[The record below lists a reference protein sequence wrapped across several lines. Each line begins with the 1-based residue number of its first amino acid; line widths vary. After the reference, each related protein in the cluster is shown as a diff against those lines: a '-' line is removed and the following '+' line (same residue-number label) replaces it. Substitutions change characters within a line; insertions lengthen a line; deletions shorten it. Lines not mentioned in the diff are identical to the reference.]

1 MKQEF
6 LDRMKEL
13 LQEEYPQFER
23 SLQEELCRGVRIN
36 PLKIR
41 EEDFLSLF
49 PYEVK
54 HTSFC
59 REGFYLSQTAA
70 QVGNHPLHLAG
81 AIYLQEPSASAPVEV
96 LGVEQG
102 DFVLDLCAAPGGKS
116 TQLAA
121 KLANSGTLIA
131 NEYDPKRA
139 RILLSN
145 MERMGFGEVIITNAH
160 PSQLEK
166 QWEGW
171 FDKILVDAPCSG
183 EGMMKKHDAAAEEWS
198 QAHVCACGDRQ
209 VQILHSAFA
218 MLKESGILVYS
229 TCTYAKEENE
239 MVVSRILKERDDI
252 EQMDL
257 PVSFGRCGYACTG
270 MDHTKVRR
278 IFPMD
283 GGEGHFIAKFQKKK
297 AGKTARQKMKKPAQ
311 LSKEQRRQI
320 AAIWKEKEG
329 YYDIVQDKLYFRF
342 QPFVEMGAIHVL
354 RQGILC
360 GSFVKNRFEPH
371 QHLFVSTAFFDS
383 FLQVYACDEEQ
394 WVQFQ
399 RGEELS
405 VRGYHGYVAIAWHSL
420 IVGFGKGDGT
430 VIKNKYPKGLRRQ

>member
-1 MKQEF
+1 
-6 LDRMKEL
+6 
-13 LQEEYPQFER
+13 
-23 SLQEELCRGVRIN
+23 
-36 PLKIR
+36 
-41 EEDFLSLF
+41 
-49 PYEVK
+49 
-54 HTSFC
+54 
-59 REGFYLSQTAA
+59 
-70 QVGNHPLHLAG
+70 
-81 AIYLQEPSASAPVEV
+81 
-96 LGVEQG
+96 
-102 DFVLDLCAAPGGKS
+102 
-116 TQLAA
+116 
-121 KLANSGTLIA
+121 
-131 NEYDPKRA
+131 
-139 RILLSN
+139 
-145 MERMGFGEVIITNAH
+145 
-160 PSQLEK
+160 
-166 QWEGW
+166 
-171 FDKILVDAPCSG
+171 
-183 EGMMKKHDAAAEEWS
+183 
-198 QAHVCACGDRQ
+198 
-209 VQILHSAFA
+209 
-218 MLKESGILVYS
+218 
-229 TCTYAKEENE
+229 
-239 MVVSRILKERDDI
+239 
-252 EQMDL
+252 
-257 PVSFGRCGYACTG
+257 
-270 MDHTKVRR
+270 
-278 IFPMD
+278 MD